1 MLILYYLPLVHNALL
16 LHPWS
21 KNKAQK
27 KEKQNLELTNQLS
40 YLWIYWLKDSLC
52 SIDHMKAL
60 NIGGK
65 NKLANM
71 GLCRAITN
79 THKTDIP
86 FDEWCRMYP
95 GTYLHIPNHV
105 EQLKTMQAEG
115 IYKKIGLNA
124 HYTDDVISTIEE
136 LSPQEKP
143 IKIKK

>member
-1 MLILYYLPLVHNALL
+1 MFDFARTIIA
-16 LHPWS
+16 
-21 KNKAQK
+21 
-27 KEKQNLELTNQLS
+27 KESS
-40 YLWIYWLKDSLC
+40 YCNEI
-52 SIDHMKAL
+52 
-60 NIGGK
+60 
-65 NKLANM
+65 
-71 GLCRAITN
+71 
-79 THKTDIP
+79 IP
-86 FDEWCRMYP
+86 RSEAEGPRNP